1 MSGDNKIRVLA
12 MIYPIERH
20 VGHWACSSE
29 LLDVRR
35 VIIQGRESEPEL
47 LNHILEFEPEAIAI
61 IGKRVGEYH
70 DLLDRLGRQ
79 VPSLKDVPRI
89 YRCQNTVLAQRIE
102 TETPSPSRE
111 ELAALDHWF
120 AFACDERFSLIL
132 VQTLTDVELIRQA
145 LAPKMVVACPYGY
158 DPAVFNPD
166 LPDTERGVDVGI
178 YYLLRNDPRRIELV
192 QTAAQICERQG
203 WSFQFTSGIYW
214 HNYANLIRNTKVC
227 LHRSDQS
234 EIPFRLYETTCL
246 GALFVTDP
254 LACGIESLF
263 QENEEYLTYRPD
275 LSDLEAVL
283 ESVLTD
289 RTRWQSIRQAGKAR
303 ARRYSW
309 PHIADRY
316 VAPALQTLLG
326 R

>member
-1 MSGDNKIRVLA
+1 MTRDRRIRVLA

-35 VIIQGRESEPEL
+35 VIVEGKEIESEL
-47 LNHILEFEPEAIAI
+47 LNNILEFEPEAIAI

-70 DLLDRLGRQ
+70 DLLDGLSKQ
-79 VPSLKDVPRI
+79 VPSLKNVPRI
-89 YRCQNTVLAQRIE
+89 YRCQNTVLAQR
-102 TETPSPSRE
+102 TEMPSPSKE
-111 ELAALDHWF
+111 ELAAIDHWF
-120 AFACDERFSLIL
+120 AFACDERFSLVL
-132 VQTLTDVELIRQA
+132 VQTLTDVDLIRRA

-166 LPDTERGVDVGI
+166 LAESERSVDVGI

-192 QTAAQICERQG
+192 KAAAQICERRG
-203 WSFQFTSGIYW
+203 WSFQFASGIYW

-234 EIPFRLYETTCL
+234 EVPFRLYETTCL

-254 LACGIESLF
+254 LACGVENLF

-289 RTRWQSIRQAGKAR
+289 RTRWEAIRRAGKTR
-303 ARRYSW
+303 AQRYSW
-309 PHIADRY
+309 PRVADRF